1 MKLYSLLLALFAAA
15 LQTGHT
21 NVMFADGPQEQIKPF
36 IIPNEKSR
44 LVVATFDEQ
53 GVPVGMGDI
62 VADMVIRAINAPHVE
77 LLERRQ
83 VKRVLEEQAFD
94 TSDLT
99 QPGNAVR
106 YGRLVDTRFVMVG
119 TVYRLDG
126 VYIVSARIVDSASGI
141 VHENA
146 RAVVQFRTV
155 DEMSSRIAELARS
168 LGLRQ
173 ETEPSPSPV
182 PSVVTPPKTSGPLV
196 ALPVTTPLPLA
207 TGTVREFLERV
218 GDSAPAKVQ
227 MSLENSG
234 HIAVVGSELRVRIQS
249 ERPGFL
255 SLFVV
260 DATGRVSLLLPNL
273 RAPRLEL
280 KANESILIPQDAG
293 FRLRILPP
301 LGATRLKAIVTQ
313 QPLPAPTVSDAGNF
327 LRRVELGEIVGAP
340 VDSAGNAT
348 RVEWSS
354 AELEFL
360 IVPAGY
366 SPSAAIPDVS
376 PSKSAD
382 SAVTQS
388 VSVAE
393 EVIQSALHAV
403 LDVSR
408 SPSANEIANLRW
420 PLESPFQPRF
430 DIGWTRT
437 AVSKKPDIRIAVIDA
452 DFDPDD
458 PYLTAALRTM
468 TPAVRE
474 ELRTEIRRNGNA
486 FYRHGNRV
494 ASLIAGEAPWLPS
507 VLPGA
512 IIVPIRITT
521 AMDVPPYRAGRGG
534 ALELL
539 GALRESLVA
548 GCRVVNLSLSV
559 PLDADDLR
567 EFSDDPVWVE
577 LDRAGVVVV
586 CAAGNAR
593 ENLDDRPHYP
603 ACLDK
608 PNILCVG
615 ATGVDGALAGWGTQ
629 GSARGFRSVDLVAPG
644 TWLAASDG
652 GGRAGLGS
660 GTSYACALATGAVAR
675 LLMIDPTLR
684 PQQVIDRLIA
694 DAKPLPELA
703 GLTRAGLLQWPV
715 SP

>member
-1 MKLYSLLLALFAAA
+1 M
-15 LQTGHT
+15 GHT

-36 IIPNEKSR
+36 IIPNDKSR

-53 GVPVGMGDI
+53 GVPIGMGDI

-182 PSVVTPPKTSGPLV
+182 PSVVTPPNPSGPLV
-196 ALPVTTPLPLA
+196 ASPVTTPLPLA

-313 QPLPAPTVSDAGNF
+313 QPLPAPTVSDAKNL

-360 IVPAGY
+360 IVPVDY

-376 PSKSAD
+376 SSKSTD
-382 SAVTQS
+382 FAVTQS
-388 VSVAE
+388 VSVTE

-420 PLESPFQPRF
+420 PLESPFQPRV
-430 DIGWTRT
+430 DIGWTST

-458 PYLTAALRTM
+458 RILTNAFREM
-468 TPAVRE
+468 SPATRG
-474 ELRTEIRRNGNA
+474 ELRDEIRRNGPVL
-486 FYRHGNRV
+486 YRHGNRV
-494 ASLIAGEAPWLPS
+494 SSLIAGEAPWLPS

-512 IIVPIRITT
+512 VIVPIRITT
-521 AMDVPPYRAGRGG
+521 AMGAPEYRADHGG
-534 ALELL
+534 AAELL
-539 GALRESLVA
+539 IALRAALDSECKVI
-548 GCRVVNLSLSV
+548 NLSLSV
-559 PLDADDLR
+559 MLEGEKLR
-567 EFSDDPVWVE
+567 RFSIDPIWDE
-577 LDRAGVVVV
+577 LDKAGVVIV
-586 CAAGNAR
+586 CAAGNMR
-593 ENLDDRPHYP
+593 QNLDERPLYP
-603 ACLDK
+603 SCLDR

-615 ATGVDGALAGWGTQ
+615 AVGVDGKLASWMGE
-629 GSARGFRSVDLVAPG
+629 GSAYGLHSVDLVAPG
-644 TWLAASDG
+644 SWLASSDG
-652 GGRAGLGS
+652 GGQVGLGS
-660 GTSYACALATGAVAR
+660 GTSYACALASGAVAQLFINNPSLQPKQAIDC
-675 LLMIDPTLR
+675 LL
-684 PQQVIDRLIA
+684 A
-694 DAKPLPELA
+694 DAKPLP
-703 GLTRAGLLQWPV
+703 GLVGWTRAGLLQWPA
-715 SP
+715 PKR